1 MEKLC
6 PAARGVWLVSTLLVA
21 SFLVSGGEGKC
32 KDPRC
37 NANLSPFQQWIS
49 VAECLR
55 NTPPSCP
62 DKYKLTIEG
71 WMNVTSEDGEAFCKE
86 GGCKDQTL
94 AVLDCINDVK
104 RDAWFGSGAVV
115 QDLVFTINHGCTYG
129 FNGTTLIK
137 KKHK

>member
-21 SFLVSGGEGKC
+21 SFLVEK
-32 KDPRC
+32 
-37 NANLSPFQQWIS
+37 
-49 VAECLR
+49 
-55 NTPPSCP
+55 TPPSCP